1 MKISL
6 NWLKA
11 YIKTNLN
18 AEQISRTLTQIGLE
32 VEGFEKAE
40 SIRGGLAGL
49 VVSEVLT
56 CDKHPDAD
64 KLHVTTVDLG
74 DGQPT
79 QIVCGAPNVAA
90 GQKVVV
96 ATINAMLYPT
106 GEENGFKI
114 KKSKIRG
121 VESFGMLC
129 AEDEIGVGTSHEG
142 IIVLPADVKAGTPA
156 KEYFQLE
163 DDYLLEIGLTP
174 NRADAMSHYGVA
186 RDLAVYLKANDIP
199 HELILPAVD
208 AFGRDNDSKTIA
220 VEVADSEAAP
230 RYMGVTMTGI
240 KIAPSPDWL
249 QQRLRA
255 IGINPKNNVVDIT
268 NFILHETGQPLHAF
282 DAAKIKGDKIVVRTC
297 PEGTPFVTLD
307 GVERK
312 LSAEDL
318 MICNAEG
325 PMCIAGV
332 FGGLDSGVSDSTTEV
347 FIESAYF
354 NPVWIRKTAKRH
366 GLSTDASFRYER
378 GIDPDMTPYALKRAA
393 LLIREL
399 AGGVVTSAVTDI
411 YPVRIEPFRFEVS
424 YDRIVRLI
432 GKAIPETTVRKIID
446 ALGVTIE
453 SERDGAWQVCVP
465 PYRVDVRREA
475 DLVEDILRIYGYD
488 NVEIPMHVNS
498 TLSYAPTPN
507 RDKLITMLSDT
518 LSANGFLEIMS
529 NSLTKAAYY
538 ENLSAYKAENC
549 VQILNPL
556 SNDLSVMRQTLLFN
570 AMEAIQLNVNRRNG
584 DLKIYEF
591 GNCYSYDPAKAEEGG
606 LAPYSQRA
614 MVSMAI
620 TGADHAASWNV
631 QSQPSTFYTLR
642 SAAEKVLKKFGVDLN
657 DATTEP
663 LDSDLYAEAVRCK
676 FNGKQPLLEMGVVS
690 RKIRN
695 LFDVKAD
702 VYYLELNFDAL
713 VKLTRNHTVTVSE
726 LPKYPEVKRDL
737 ALLVDKSVNFA
748 QLRRIA
754 FATEKKLLKSVSL
767 FDVYEGDKLPEDKKS
782 YALNFVLEDREK
794 TLTDQVIDRTMGNL
808 IREFE
813 RQAGAQIR

>member
-1 MKISL
+1 M
-6 NWLKA
+6 
-11 YIKTNLN
+11 
-18 AEQISRTLTQIGLE
+18 
-32 VEGFEKAE
+32 
-40 SIRGGLAGL
+40 
-49 VVSEVLT
+49 
-56 CDKHPDAD
+56 
-64 KLHVTTVDLG
+64 
-74 DGQPT
+74 
-79 QIVCGAPNVAA
+79 
-90 GQKVVV
+90 
-96 ATINAMLYPT
+96 
-106 GEENGFKI
+106 
-114 KKSKIRG
+114 
-121 VESFGMLC
+121 
-129 AEDEIGVGTSHEG
+129 
-142 IIVLPADVKAGTPA
+142 
-156 KEYFQLE
+156 
-163 DDYLLEIGLTP
+163 
-174 NRADAMSHYGVA
+174 
-186 RDLAVYLKANDIP
+186 
-199 HELILPAVD
+199 
-208 AFGRDNDSKTIA
+208 
-220 VEVADSEAAP
+220 
-230 RYMGVTMTGI
+230 
-240 KIAPSPDWL
+240 
-249 QQRLRA
+249 
-255 IGINPKNNVVDIT
+255 
-268 NFILHETGQPLHAF
+268 
-282 DAAKIKGDKIVVRTC
+282 
-297 PEGTPFVTLD
+297 
-307 GVERK
+307 
-312 LSAEDL
+312 
-318 MICNAEG
+318 
-325 PMCIAGV
+325 
-332 FGGLDSGVSDSTTEV
+332 
-347 FIESAYF
+347 
-354 NPVWIRKTAKRH
+354 
-366 GLSTDASFRYER
+366 
-378 GIDPDMTPYALKRAA
+378 
-393 LLIREL
+393 
-399 AGGVVTSAVTDI
+399 
-411 YPVRIEPFRFEVS
+411 
-424 YDRIVRLI
+424 
-432 GKAIPETTVRKIID
+432 
-446 ALGVTIE
+446 TIE

-488 NVEIPMHVNS
+488 NVEIPVHVNS
-498 TLSYAPTPN
+498 TLSYAPKPN
-507 RDKLITMLSDT
+507 RDKLINMLSDT

-737 ALLVDKSVNFA
+737 ALLVDKGVNFA

-767 FDVYEGDKLPEDKKS
+767 FDVYEGDKLPEGKKS

-794 TLTDQVIDRTMGNL
+794 TLTDPVIDRTMGNL